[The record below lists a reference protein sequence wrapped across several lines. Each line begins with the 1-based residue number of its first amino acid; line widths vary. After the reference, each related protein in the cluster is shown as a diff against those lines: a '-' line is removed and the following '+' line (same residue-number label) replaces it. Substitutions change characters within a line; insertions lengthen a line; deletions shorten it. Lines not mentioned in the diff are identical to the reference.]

1 MSFELPLFPLSSHIL
16 PGGRMVL
23 RIFEPRYV
31 DMVKR
36 ACADSSG
43 FGICMHN
50 PQGNKDRNEHVYPL
64 GTYVEVIDFERLDD
78 GFLGITVEGS
88 KVFEI
93 ESIETMPNEL
103 RVGQVHWLQDWS
115 EAKSFSENRDMLA
128 MTEQLKEIYEKY
140 PEFNNLYQNP
150 NFSDPMWV
158 MFRWL
163 ELLPVKA
170 TQKQDI
176 LRHRNPT
183 EVLSFLTSLRSVGMI
198 D

>member
-1 MSFELPLFPLSSHIL
+1 MSIELPLFPLSSHIL

-31 DMVKR
+31 SMVKK
-36 ACADSSG
+36 ACAEGTG

-50 PQGNKDRNEHVYPL
+50 PQGNKENNEHIYPL
-64 GTYVEVIDFERLDD
+64 GTYVQIIDFERLDD

-88 KVFEI
+88 KVFQ
-93 ESIETMPNEL
+93 IETIETKDDEL
-103 RVGQVHWLQDWS
+103 RVGQVAWLEDWS
-115 EAKSFSENRDMLA
+115 HAKSFSNNNDLLA

-140 PEFNNLYQNP
+140 PEFKTLYKSPQ
-150 NFSDPMWV
+150 FSDPLWV

-170 TQKQDI
+170 TTKQE
-176 LRHRNPT
+176 LLKERNPAD
-183 EVLSFLTSLRSVGMI
+183 VLSLLSGLRTVGMVE
-198 D
+198 

>member
-1 MSFELPLFPLSSHIL
+1 
-16 PGGRMVL
+16 
-23 RIFEPRYV
+23 
-31 DMVKR
+31 MVKK
-36 ACADSSG
+36 ACADGSG

-50 PQGNKDRNEHVYPL
+50 PQGDKEKNEHIYSL
-64 GTYVEVIDFERLDD
+64 GTYVEVVDFERLDD

-93 ESIETMPNEL
+93 ESIETKADEL
-103 RVGQVHWLQDWS
+103 RVGRVQWVKDWS
-115 EAKSFSENRDMLA
+115 RSAVFSEDKEMLA

-140 PEFNNLYQNP
+140 PEFNNLYQDP
-150 NFSDPMWV
+150 RFSDPIWV

-176 LRHRNPT
+176 LKHRNPA
-183 EVLSFLTSLRSVGMI
+183 EVLNFLASLRSVGMI
-198 D
+198 E